1 MLPNFWVSVVILGGV
16 LYLLYRK
23 GLVVT
28 KCIAAILFV
37 FRPGREADRVKLDSC
52 TGWVQHVGRFRKD
65 RTYEF
70 SFEARLSQGDAEVS
84 LLDRDKCPVLKLS
97 RRSQKGRITLT
108 GSGRYYLRWD
118 FQSATG
124 QCELRWQEIYGNL

>member
-1 MLPNFWVSVVILGGV
+1 MLPNFWVPVVILGGV

-23 GLVVT
+23 GLVVI

-52 TGWVQHVGRFRKD
+52 TGWVRHVGRFRKD

-84 LLDRDKCPVLKLS
+84 LLDRDKRPVLTLS
-97 RRSQKGRITLT
+97 RRSPKGRITLA

-118 FQSATG
+118 FQSTTG
-124 QCELRWQEIYGNL
+124 PCELRWRDISGNL